1 MKTLSILGS
10 TGSIGRQ
17 TLDVVKSNPD
27 KLHVHALAAGKNVRA
42 LEAQVRIFRPAL
54 AVIMDEQ
61 GARELK
67 GLLSDLPVKVE
78 QGMQGLLAAVSAPEA
93 DTVLN
98 SLSGRI
104 GLEPT
109 LRALDANK
117 TVALA
122 NKETLVAGGE
132 LVMAAA
138 ARSGARLLPVDSE
151 HSAVFQCLEDNPGS
165 VEKIILTASGG
176 PFRGWRQEQL
186 AQVTAEDAL
195 RHPNWDMGAKITID
209 SATLMNKGLEV
220 IEAHYLFGVDY
231 NEIEV
236 VIHPQSIIHS
246 MVQYKD
252 GSVLAQLG
260 RPDMRLPIQYAL
272 SYPERWENA
281 FERLDLVG
289 KNLTFLEPDLRA
301 FPALALAYEA
311 GKRRGTLPAVM
322 NAANEVAVHAFLEGK
337 CSFPGIYESVSS
349 VCGEHKVLDS
359 PNLETILEADAWARA
374 RTQEVLSC

>member
-1 MKTLSILGS
+1 
-10 TGSIGRQ
+10 
-17 TLDVVKSNPD
+17 
-27 KLHVHALAAGKNVRA
+27 
-42 LEAQVRIFRPAL
+42 
-54 AVIMDEQ
+54 
-61 GARELK
+61 
-67 GLLSDLPVKVE
+67 
-78 QGMQGLLAAVSAPEA
+78 
-93 DTVLN
+93 
-98 SLSGRI
+98 
-104 GLEPT
+104 
-109 LRALDANK
+109 
-117 TVALA
+117 
-122 NKETLVAGGE
+122 
-132 LVMAAA
+132 
-138 ARSGARLLPVDSE
+138 
-151 HSAVFQCLEDNPGS
+151 
-165 VEKIILTASGG
+165 ILTASGG

-186 AQVTAEDAL
+186 AQVRAEDAL

-281 FERLDLVG
+281 LERLDLVG
-289 KNLTFLEPDLRA
+289 KNLTFLESDLSA

-349 VCGEHKVLDS
+349 VCAEHKVLDS

-374 RTQEVLSC
+374 RTQEVLSR